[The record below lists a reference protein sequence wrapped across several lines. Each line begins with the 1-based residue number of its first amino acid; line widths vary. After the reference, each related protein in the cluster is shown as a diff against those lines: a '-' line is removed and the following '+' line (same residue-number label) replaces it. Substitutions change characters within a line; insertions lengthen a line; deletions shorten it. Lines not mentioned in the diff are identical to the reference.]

1 MSSRAR
7 ATAIGMLGPAISL
20 VGLIWIL
27 LDALFDPTPE
37 AANFR
42 YFLFDSP
49 HLAIAVGTVV
59 SAICLPIS
67 IQVARA
73 RPEEL
78 ELPDF
83 EAKLAEEPPEGD
95 EGAASAKERDGSY
108 QWSPK

>member
-7 ATAIGMLGPAISL
+7 ATAIGMLGPGISL
-20 VGLIWIL
+20 IGLIWIV

-42 YFLFDSP
+42 YFIFNSP
-49 HLAIAVGTVV
+49 HLMIAVGTVV
-59 SAICLPIS
+59 SAVCLPIV

-73 RPEEL
+73 QPEEL
-78 ELPDF
+78 ALPDF
-83 EAKLAEEPPEGD
+83 EAELAEEAPEAD
-95 EGAASAKERDGSY
+95 EATAAEDRGEPY

>member
-1 MSSRAR
+1 MSSSAR

-20 VGLIWIL
+20 VGLIWIV
-27 LDALFDPTPE
+27 LDALLDPTPE

-49 HLAIAVGTVV
+49 HMMIAVGTIV
-59 SAICLPIS
+59 SALCVPIA

-83 EAKLAEEPPEGD
+83 EAELAEEALAGE
-95 EGAASAKERDGSY
+95 EATTAEKRDGSY
-108 QWSPK
+108 EWSPK

>member
-7 ATAIGMLGPAISL
+7 AIAIGMLGPAICF
-20 VGLIWIL
+20 VGLIWIV
-27 LDALFDPTPE
+27 LDALLDPTPE

-49 HLAIAVGTVV
+49 HLMIAVGTIV

-73 RPEEL
+73 QPEEL

-83 EAKLAEEPPEGD
+83 EAQLAEEPVEAD
-95 EGAASAKERDGSY
+95 EATSAKEGDGSY

>member
-7 ATAIGMLGPAISL
+7 ATAIGMLGPGISL
-20 VGLIWIL
+20 AGLSWIVL
-27 LDALFDPTPE
+27 GALFDPTPE

-49 HLAIAVGTVV
+49 HLMIAVGTVV
-59 SAICLPIS
+59 SAVCLPIS

-73 RPEEL
+73 QPEEF

-83 EAKLAEEPPEGD
+83 EAELAEQTLEDD
-95 EGAASAKERDGSY
+95 EATAAEERGGPY
-108 QWSPK
+108 QWFPK